1 MIRDLWRSYLS
12 IRRGQFDHIRNDRRI
27 SQTICV
33 LEALFVATVVITN
46 AVLFSE
52 LVARAE
58 MERNLEPSQHSVEA
72 GRHSRCSWRY
82 QKRDG
87 GPNRERDHTWQKRL
101 IQS

>member
-1 MIRDLWRSYLS
+1 MTIRDLWRSYLS

-58 MERNLEPSQHSVEA
+58 MEKNW
-72 GRHSRCSWRY
+72 SRASIASRRGDTLVVRGAIRSEMADRIE
-82 QKRDG
+82 KEITHGKSD
-87 GPNRERDHTWQKRL
+87 
-101 IQS
+101 